1 MPQCAPSIISGFS
14 SANVPLAP
22 CSHSKLLALLGA
34 GGGGGAVVVVVWHG
48 LSQTWRCAFLCVHAY
63 MQFCKVRCEICCV
76 YVWAIWS
83 MQGCEVGSFSSPDV
97 LAGICK
103 RWITRQRESIIQ
115 RKEKKKNE
123 TETLAP
129 VAPGS
134 LFQFRDWFSQNVE
147 GKRREEKQPW
157 RSEGG
162 MMRSWGRK
170 KRKGMKPPYMCVSSP
185 FLPLSPSWSN
195 PESKAQ
201 CENAKCYYQ
210 AFRVHKCHLW
220 WMSVGFRKASC
231 PTPAVSPP

>member
-1 MPQCAPSIISGFS
+1 MCACIHAILQGEM
-14 SANVPLAP
+14 
-22 CSHSKLLALLGA
+22 
-34 GGGGGAVVVVVWHG
+34 WDM
-48 LSQTWRCAFLCVHAY
+48 LCVCLGHLEHARLWGRQLLLPWCISWH
-63 MQFCKVRCEICCV
+63 MQAMN
-76 YVWAIWS
+76 YQA
-83 MQGCEVGSFSSPDV
+83 
-97 LAGICK
+97 
-103 RWITRQRESIIQ
+103 TRVNYP
-115 RKEKKKNE
+115 KERKKKNE